1 MPGGP
6 RGKKTC
12 CLAAFF
18 LWTLLVSQ
26 TGSMAEHLASYQR
39 ASRRSHQAVQGVL
52 IELPRAHV
60 AQAFDTGYGHP
71 HRVRALA
78 FSLSGGVALWYS
90 SSFFEG
96 RCRGGRGPAAH
107 DVVAMG
113 KRAAAVATNLRC
125 IKMMFRELG
134 WFRVG
139 LIDDDELS
147 QVGAMET
154 KVRPP

>member
-1 MPGGP
+1 M
-6 RGKKTC
+6 
-12 CLAAFF
+12 
-18 LWTLLVSQ
+18 
-26 TGSMAEHLASYQR
+26 
-39 ASRRSHQAVQGVL
+39 
-52 IELPRAHV
+52 
-60 AQAFDTGYGHP
+60 
-71 HRVRALA
+71 
-78 FSLSGGVALWYS
+78 WYS